1 VEQLKKPGKNAVAQV
16 RFESERREFEEIR
29 RDPGIQQRAAELG
42 KRDETE
48 AHRRRL
54 LASGLR
60 ITDRIIPSL
69 VENVRWAQD
78 VTGLRERGVEIYVCD
93 DARQNAMCIDT
104 GEGQISLLLTSSLI
118 EKMAEEELLFVIG
131 HELGHVSYG
140 HHALPVRA
148 MLTKSG
154 GSIPGNQAM
163 RLMSWSRRA
172 ELSADRVGLLCCQ
185 DVHAATTSLIKLSCG
200 LTESLAQFNVE
211 DYVSQMRDIQALSD
225 SVHDARDWFSS
236 HPFNPLRVTA
246 LHYFWESTLLT
257 ELLDRSPA
265 LMPVEKVDEKINE
278 LLEFMEPETA
288 EANQDAATD
297 CLLWGS
303 YWVAASDGDT
313 DALESTSIRNMVDE
327 QAVQQAEAE
336 IARASDPSV
345 LIEEKFQQAAKGCMR
360 MPPHER
366 HALVQKLIVVAQADE
381 HLAEEEKAVLRQV
394 CEALKVNPLFVEQML
409 LMIG

>member
-1 VEQLKKPGKNAVAQV
+1 VEQLKNPGKKAVSQI
-16 RFESERREFEEIR
+16 RFESERRAFEELQH
-29 RDPGIQQRAAELG
+29 DPEIQQRADELK

-48 AHRRRL
+48 ANRRRL
-54 LASGLR
+54 LAGGLR

-69 VENVRWAQD
+69 VETVRWAQD
-78 VTGLRERGVEIYVCD
+78 VTGLQDSDVEIYVCD
-93 DARQNAMCIDT
+93 DARQNATCIDM
-104 GEGQISLLLTSSLI
+104 GEVQFSLLLTSSLV
-118 EKMAEEELLFVIG
+118 EKMGERELIFVIG
-131 HELGHVSYG
+131 HELGHASFG

-148 MLTKSG
+148 MLTKSRG
-154 GSIPGNQAM
+154 IPGNQAM

-172 ELSADRVGLLCCQ
+172 EISADRVGLLCCQ
-185 DVHAATTSLIKLSCG
+185 NVHVATTSLIKLSCG

-236 HPFNPLRVTA
+236 HPFNPLRVAA

-257 ELLDRSPA
+257 ELLGRSPA
-265 LMPVEKVDEKINE
+265 LMPMEKVDEKINE

-288 EANQDAATD
+288 EANKDAAAA
-297 CLLWGS
+297 CLLWGG
-303 YWVAASDGDT
+303 YWVAASDESI
-313 DALESTSIRNMVDE
+313 DALESTSIRKMIDE
-327 QAVQQAEAE
+327 QAVQQADRE
-336 IARASDPSV
+336 IERASDPSA
-345 LIEEKFQQAAKGCMR
+345 LIEEKFRQAAKGCMR

-366 HALVQKLIVVAQADE
+366 HALVQKLIVVAQADK

-394 CEALKVNPLFVEQML
+394 CEALEVNPLFVEQML

>member
-1 VEQLKKPGKNAVAQV
+1 VERLKNPGEKAVFRV
-16 RFESERREFEEIR
+16 RFESEQRGFEEFQ
-29 RDPGIQQRAAELG
+29 RDPEIQRRTDEL
-42 KRDETE
+42 KKQDERETN
-48 AHRRRL
+48 RRRL
-54 LASGLR
+54 LAGGLR

-69 VENVRWAQD
+69 VETVRWAQD
-78 VTGLRERGVEIYVCD
+78 VTGLEERGVEIYVCD
-93 DARQNAMCIDT
+93 DARQNAMCVDR
-104 GEGQISLLLTSSLI
+104 GAGQISLLLTSSLV
-118 EKMAEEELLFVIG
+118 EKMKEEELIFVIG

-148 MLTKSG
+148 MLTKTPG
-154 GSIPGNQAM
+154 IPGSQAM

-225 SVHDARDWFSS
+225 SVHDTRDWFSS
-236 HPFNPLRVTA
+236 HPFNPLRVAA

-265 LMPVEKVDEKINE
+265 LMPIEKVDEKIDE
-278 LLEFMEPETA
+278 LLVFMEPETA
-288 EANQDAATD
+288 EANKDAATA
-297 CLLWGS
+297 CLLWGG
-303 YWVAASDGDT
+303 YWVAASDGDVGK
-313 DALESTSIRNMVDE
+313 LESTSIRNMVDE

-336 IARASDPSV
+336 IEHVSEPLV
-345 LIEEKFQQAAKGCMR
+345 LIKEKFQQAAQKCKKI
-360 MPPHER
+360 PPHER
-366 HALVQKLIVVAQADE
+366 HALVQKLIVVAQADK
-381 HLAEEEKAVLRQV
+381 HLGEGEKTVLRQV
-394 CEALKVNPLFVEQML
+394 CEALEVNPIFVEQML